1 MILFRANL
9 KHLNSIQLLQI
20 ILLSQYFSPFT
31 ERAGERAMTHFF
43 THVYLLRREQCV
55 SLIDFIDGVLALTR
69 KTSNGGNPWAS
80 VLVSWMLAQVGWLNF
95 IINRGF
101 FRQFH

>member
-1 MILFRANL
+1 
-9 KHLNSIQLLQI
+9 
-20 ILLSQYFSPFT
+20 
-31 ERAGERAMTHFF
+31 MTHFF
-43 THVYLLRREQCV
+43 TPV

-101 FRQFH
+101 LDNFINACWR